1 MNNSGFSWHAGMR
14 PFLHDLVT
22 KSGRLFG
29 VEPVTSPK
37 GSSTH
42 AINLATDRRA
52 HLYLRSSQLCQGEL
66 HAAAVRELILAQRNA
81 PFSVRNIQ
89 RELTDELV
97 EMNAV
102 CLSPHTEPLTSDKLW
117 E

>member
-1 MNNSGFSWHAGMR
+1 MR
-14 PFLHDLVT
+14 PFLHDLVV
-22 KSGRLFG
+22 KQGAGRLFG
-29 VEPVTSPK
+29 VEAVPASQGTSA
-37 GSSTH
+37 H
-42 AINLATDRRA
+42 AINLAMDPRS

-102 CLSPHTEPLTSDKLW
+102 CFSTHKKLLRGVK
-117 E
+117 